1 MSVLLIRLF
10 HEYEINGCNQAAE
23 GCEMIPVQSLSLKEN
38 IGDDGED
45 DERYAFLY
53 HLELDQIKRS
63 AIIHE
68 TDAVGWYLTAIF
80 EEGDSP
86 TEGDDTDK
94 RPVAAHARLLQL
106 EVSVPSQRHEDVAQH
121 Q

>member
-1 MSVLLIRLF
+1 
-10 HEYEINGCNQAAE
+10 
-23 GCEMIPVQSLSLKEN
+23 MIPVQSLSLEED

-45 DERYAFLY
+45 DERYAFLN

-63 AIIHE
+63 AIIYE
-68 TDAVGWYLTAIF
+68 TYAVSWYLTAIF
-80 EEGDSP
+80 EEGNGP

>member
-1 MSVLLIRLF
+1 
-10 HEYEINGCNQAAE
+10 
-23 GCEMIPVQSLSLKEN
+23 MIPVQSLSLKED

-45 DERYAFLY
+45 DERYALLN
-53 HLELDQIKRS
+53 HLELNQVEGT
-63 AIIHE
+63 AIIDE
-68 TDAVGWYLTAIF
+68 SDSVGRYLTAVF
-80 EEGDSP
+80 EEGDGP

-106 EVSVPSQRHEDVAQH
+106 EVSVPSQRHENVAQH

>member
-1 MSVLLIRLF
+1 
-10 HEYEINGCNQAAE
+10 
-23 GCEMIPVQSLSLKEN
+23 MIPVQSLSLKED

-45 DERYAFLY
+45 DKRYAFLY

-80 EEGDSP
+80 EEGDGP
-86 TEGDDTDK
+86 TEGDDTDT
-94 RPVAAHARLLQL
+94 RPVAAHAPPVDRRTERPEQ
-106 EVSVPSQRHEDVAQH
+106 PQC
-121 Q
+121 

>member
-1 MSVLLIRLF
+1 
-10 HEYEINGCNQAAE
+10 
-23 GCEMIPVQSLSLKEN
+23 MIPVQSLSLKED

-45 DERYAFLY
+45 DKRYAFLY

-68 TDAVGWYLTAIF
+68 TDAGGWDLAAIF

-106 EVSVPSQRHEDVAQH
+106 EVSVPS
-121 Q
+121 

>member
-1 MSVLLIRLF
+1 
-10 HEYEINGCNQAAE
+10 
-23 GCEMIPVQSLSLKEN
+23 MIPVQSLSLKED

-45 DERYAFLY
+45 DKRYAFLN
-53 HLELDQIKRS
+53 HLELDQIKWS
-63 AIIHE
+63 AIINE

-80 EEGDSP
+80 EESDGP

>member
-1 MSVLLIRLF
+1 M
-10 HEYEINGCNQAAE
+10 
-23 GCEMIPVQSLSLKEN
+23 QSLSLEEDVGNDGK
-38 IGDDGED
+38 DDK
-45 DERYAFLY
+45 RYAFLY
-53 HLELDQIKRS
+53 HFQLYQIERT
-63 AIIHE
+63 AIVYE
-68 TDAVGWYLTAIF
+68 SDAIGWYLTAIF
-80 EEGDSP
+80 KEGYGP

>member
-1 MSVLLIRLF
+1 
-10 HEYEINGCNQAAE
+10 
-23 GCEMIPVQSLSLKEN
+23 MIPVQSLSLKED

-45 DERYAFLY
+45 DERYAFLN

-63 AIIHE
+63 AIIYE

-80 EEGDSP
+80 EEGNGP
-86 TEGDDTDK
+86 TEGDDTDE
-94 RPVAAHARLLQL
+94 RPVAAHACLLQL

>member
-1 MSVLLIRLF
+1 
-10 HEYEINGCNQAAE
+10 
-23 GCEMIPVQSLSLKEN
+23 MIPVQSLSLEEN

-45 DERYAFLY
+45 DKRYAFLC

-106 EVSVPSQRHEDVAQH
+106 EVSVPS
-121 Q
+121 

>member
-1 MSVLLIRLF
+1 
-10 HEYEINGCNQAAE
+10 
-23 GCEMIPVQSLSLKEN
+23 MIPVQSLSLEED

-45 DERYAFLY
+45 DKRYAFLY
-53 HLELDQIKRS
+53 HFGLDRIKWP

-80 EEGDSP
+80 EEGNGP
-86 TEGDDTDK
+86 AEGDDTDK
-94 RPVAAHARLLQL
+94 RPVAAHARVLQL

>member
-1 MSVLLIRLF
+1 MV
-10 HEYEINGCNQAAE
+10 
-23 GCEMIPVQSLSLKEN
+23 PVELLSLKHH
-38 IGDDGED
+38 IGNHSEDNQRDTLLDDLQ
-45 DERYAFLY
+45 LY
-53 HLELDQIKRS
+53 QREWPTVTLE
-63 AIIHE
+63 
-68 TDAVGWYLTAIF
+68 TNAVGRYLTAIF
-80 EEGDSP
+80 EEGDGP

>member
-1 MSVLLIRLF
+1 
-10 HEYEINGCNQAAE
+10 
-23 GCEMIPVQSLSLKEN
+23 MIPVQSLSLEED

-45 DERYAFLY
+45 DKRYAFLN
-53 HLELDQIKRS
+53 HFELDQIKWS
-63 AIIHE
+63 AIIYK

-80 EEGDSP
+80 EEGDGP

>member
-1 MSVLLIRLF
+1 
-10 HEYEINGCNQAAE
+10 
-23 GCEMIPVQSLSLKEN
+23 MIPVQSLSLKED

-45 DERYAFLY
+45 DKRYAFLN
-53 HLELDQIKRS
+53 HLELHQIKRS

-68 TDAVGWYLTAIF
+68 TDAIGWHLTAIL
-80 EEGDSP
+80 EEGNSP

>member
-1 MSVLLIRLF
+1 
-10 HEYEINGCNQAAE
+10 
-23 GCEMIPVQSLSLKEN
+23 MIPVQSLSLEED

-45 DERYAFLY
+45 DKRYAFLN
-53 HLELDQIKRS
+53 HLELDQIKWS
-63 AIIHE
+63 AIINE

-80 EEGDSP
+80 EEGDRP